1 MKLAVF
7 GGSGVCGRDLLPRLL
22 AAGHEVRAMQHSSP
36 VPDGC
41 EVIAGGIDDPV
52 AVAAT
57 LGDAEIVLQMTK
69 GGAGVEQTVT
79 TSCRGTINVL
89 DVVQKSP
96 GVRQFLLTSSD
107 AATGI
112 CSHPKPQPVSHE
124 TEPMSY
130 GGYYSLGKVLEE
142 IIIREY
148 DRNGGPPF
156 TIARLSYVMREG
168 FVLGLLIANHTP
180 GKAPH
185 SDCFSEAQ
193 AARLAA
199 GEKFLVLPLT
209 ASGEPMRRTVV
220 ELADVT
226 AGLEAMIGNDAA
238 LGQTFHLSGETFSF
252 DEPCEY
258 LAKKLDLPIE
268 KVTIDAHPFAVDYSH
283 TTDVLGWRPTHDVIA
298 SIDAALARCEAGG

>member
-1 MKLAVF
+1 MRIAVF

-41 EVIAGGIDDPV
+41 EVVAGGIDDPA

-57 LGDAEIVLQMTK
+57 IGDAEIVLQMTK

-96 GVRQFLLTSSD
+96 GVTQYLLTSSD
-107 AATGI
+107 AAVGI
-112 CSHPKPQPVSHE
+112 YSHPKPEPVSHR

-130 GGYYSLGKVLEE
+130 GGYYSLGKVIEE
-142 IIIREY
+142 VIVREY
-148 DRNGGPPF
+148 DRNGGVPF
-156 TIARLSYVMREG
+156 TIARLSYVMRED

-180 GKAPH
+180 GEAPH
-185 SDCFSEAQ
+185 SDCFGEAQ

-199 GEKFLVLPLT
+199 GEKFIVLPLS
-209 ASGEPMRRTVV
+209 ASGGPMRRTVV

-238 LGQTFHLSGETFSF
+238 LHQVFHLSGPSFSF

-258 LAKKLDLPIE
+258 LAGKLGLPIE
-268 KVTIDAHPFAVDYSH
+268 KVTVEGHPFAVDYSH
-283 TTDVLGWRPTHDVIA
+283 TTDLLGWQPTHNVIA
-298 SIDAALARCEAGG
+298 SIDAALARCEA